1 MMNFN
6 ELRNFIIDNIEEA
19 TNMQF
24 CTKAKGSRKT
34 ETAVFLVEKPE
45 TYTLTNNRMIIIK
58 WREISGGKT
67 VRRFVV
73 ETWIYAKEIKDVI
86 TIKDALTNMLD
97 FYNRPCEITR
107 FKKFTLSN
115 EGGIYYDDKKQLY
128 VDKLFFE
135 CRLV

>member
-73 ETWIYAKEIKDVI
+73 ETWIYAKEIKDI
-86 TIKDALTNMLD
+86 IRLYTEEKMSISKLRPMFKLQFEDIKQILID
-97 FYNRPCEITR
+97 NRI
-107 FKKFTLSN
+107 
-115 EGGIYYDDKKQLY
+115 Q
-128 VDKLFFE
+128 
-135 CRLV
+135 